1 MRSATRHGAG
11 GLPVAR
17 TKRLLRES
25 VLGCQGSS
33 AGISQLFDA
42 HSSSLCLL
50 GWLPLWCTESAGWFL
65 TSGRRIRDKGGQ
77 MIDGIKKILSF
88 RLLAGPDAGC
98 AWFVWSLAGSMLALV
113 PLVVAAQRGR
123 NPKRLFVRR
132 SSVLRN
138 SLLADA
144 VGSTIL
150 A

>member
-1 MRSATRHGAG
+1 MLSSGCCASCEGAEHWTNDRRH
-11 GLPVAR
+11 
-17 TKRLLRES
+17 
-25 VLGCQGSS
+25 
-33 AGISQLFDA
+33 
-42 HSSSLCLL
+42 
-50 GWLPLWCTESAGWFL
+50 
-65 TSGRRIRDKGGQ
+65 
-77 MIDGIKKILSF
+77 KKILSF